1 MITDTGVR
9 TLVVVGDRFA
19 EFATLNGAIT
29 VSKLANLI
37 DRLSLEIEL
46 PQQVIFGQGVS
57 ESWLNYLKKRAAT
70 HNLSIKF
77 VGEWLI
83 SARTGR
89 RYCHKQQRR
98 NVLITD
104 PQRASPSQF
113 HMLLSID
120 DECEIMSDHV
130 SGYHIQGMVLIEAAR
145 QVFLAV
151 TECFLLPLK
160 EAYYFAIN
168 KFNIS
173 YLKFAF
179 PVSTDIHFDL
189 IDSEIGKGD
198 KLFVKAKIRFYQCGE
213 CVCEADVDY
222 SAFPESKLA
231 LIEKK
236 MAQSS
241 LNHIQSEVLVVAEES
256 ALPA

>member
-37 DRLSLEIEL
+37 DRLNLRNRVAATNHTWTGSFGKLVEL
-46 PQQVIFGQGVS
+46 F
-57 ESWLNYLKKRAAT
+57 KKRTET
-70 HNLSIKF
+70 HNLSINF
-77 VGEWLI
+77 IGERLI

-113 HMLLSID
+113 RMLLSID

-151 TECFLLPLK
+151 TECFLLPL
-160 EAYYFAIN
+160 EEVYYFAIN

-173 YLKFAF
+173 YHKFAF
-179 PVSTDIHFDL
+179 PVSTDIRFDL
-189 IDSEIGKGD
+189 IDTEISKGD
-198 KLFVKAKIRFYQCGE
+198 KLFAKAKISFYQCGE
-213 CVCEADVDY
+213 CVCEVDVDY
-222 SAFPESKLA
+222 SAFPESKLVA
-231 LIEKK
+231 IEKK
-236 MAQSS
+236 MAQAR
-241 LNHIQSEVLVVAEES
+241 LNQIQSEVLVLAEES